1 MEYQGTSFTA
11 TGSGTTSVQLPGK
24 WAVPLHYVGTIL
36 IQVYVNTPATSSTLN
51 VSITGFDYV
60 FTFPMNE
67 HTNIANVP
75 QYLSINFNNYIGAI
89 PQINVTPVTGPS
101 QVWNIQVYV
110 NKNV

>member
-51 VSITGFDYV
+51 VSVTGFDNV

-89 PQINVTPVTGPS
+89 PQINVTPLTGPS
-101 QVWNIQVYV
+101 QVWNVQVYV